1 MGVVDKLSYEIFS
14 LLKTNFLL
22 CVANG
27 CLSSS
32 PETPER
38 GFLDG
43 GRVRVLSIDGCG
55 AGAEDALPAAAALA
69 CLEAQLREQAG
80 GIDARV
86 ADFFDVAAGPGAGGC
101 SRRCSSG
108 APTGTH
114 GTRRRRRSHSWPEHR
129 EEEGLGRLARVNTM
143 ALFGYSSRVRVRA
156 SF

>member
-14 LLKTNFLL
+14 LLKTNFLF

-55 AGAEDALPAAAALA
+55 TGAEDTLPTAAALA
-69 CLEAQLREQAG
+69 CLEAQLWEQAG

-86 ADFFDVAAGPGAGGC
+86 ADFFDVAAGPGAGGVLAAMFLRGPDGHPRY
-101 SRRCSSG
+101 SAQEALAFVAGASGGRRTG
-108 APTGTH
+108 AACAGKYYGGT
-114 GTRRRRRSHSWPEHR
+114 WIWD
-129 EEEGLGRLARVNTM
+129 
-143 ALFGYSSRVRVRA
+143 
-156 SF
+156 